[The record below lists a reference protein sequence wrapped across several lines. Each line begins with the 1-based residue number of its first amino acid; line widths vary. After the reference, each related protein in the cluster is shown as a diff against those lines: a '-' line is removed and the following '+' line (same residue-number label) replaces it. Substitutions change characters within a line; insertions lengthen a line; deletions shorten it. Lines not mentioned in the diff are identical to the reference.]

1 MECAR
6 CPGLGHGPSPGTG
19 VWAQPHPVT
28 WSASEKGDSPK
39 ENQGTIIRK
48 RGLGWQGGKN
58 SSAQN
63 RDNDFLEAPY

>member
-1 MECAR
+1 MECTS

-39 ENQGTIIRK
+39 ENQG
-48 RGLGWQGGKN
+48 LL
-58 SSAQN
+58 
-63 RDNDFLEAPY
+63 LEKGDMGRREEKIALHKTETMIS